1 MSGYTTYRK
10 WRSFCT
16 REDEDGEPQQLTQ
29 AEQDG
34 IETSDL
40 NSFVGL
46 FILVA
51 SNINSASR
59 FQKFSTTL
67 FARYHGLS
75 GYGQNVLAASGLLM
89 PQTSY
94 RRELQQLVT
103 NTKIETR

>member
-10 WRSFCT
+10 WRKFRT
-16 REDEDGEPQQLTQ
+16 RNDEDGEPQELTQ
-29 AEQDG
+29 AEQDD

-46 FILVA
+46 FIVVA
-51 SNINSASR
+51 SNISAASR

-94 RRELQQLVT
+94 RRELDELVT
-103 NTKIETR
+103 NTKAATR